1 MNIHAQP
8 QHYKKLFLYGSLISY
23 ILGMA
28 LTLVLALNTGRPI
41 TALFAIVSG
50 VFIAAVLW
58 YYHHHKNYTQT
69 VILLLWTSLFF
80 VAMRLILYAYSLDM
94 IFLLIP
100 PMVASVLLDEK
111 NLKIQAILY
120 MLFTSILLGYGYY
133 HYPNHPF
140 LHNESLVIIFSIF
153 SFFIIAFSVVYHY
166 SIALSYKQL
175 EMSNHDK
182 TLLLQEVHH
191 RVKNN
196 LNMMI
201 ALLGLQKKE
210 YHSTETQHFIRT
222 NILRLQSMALVHTLL
237 YENKHLSDVNIAEYI
252 EKLVHYILV
261 SANDKTVKITIDIE
275 PISLNTDTIIHLGII
290 VNELITN
297 SLKHAFGTQEG
308 EIAISLKKKANNIT
322 FYYSDNGKGTVH
334 TEENEHFGLKLI
346 KLSTKQLGGELNIE
360 SEHSTYYCT
369 IVFEEK

>member
-1 MNIHAQP
+1 MNIHTQP

-23 ILGMA
+23 ILGMV

-50 VFIAAVLW
+50 LFIAAVLW
-58 YYHHHKNYTQT
+58 YYQHHKNYTQT

-100 PMVASVLLDEK
+100 PMVASILLDEK
-111 NLKIQAILY
+111 NLKRQTILY
-120 MLFTSILLGYGYY
+120 ILFTVALLAYGYQ

-153 SFFIIAFSVVYHY
+153 SFFVIAFSVIYHY

-175 EMSNHDK
+175 EASNHDK

-196 LNMMI
+196 LNMMVS
-201 ALLGLQKKE
+201 LLGLQKKE
-210 YHSTETQHFIRT
+210 YHSKETQHFIRT
-222 NILRLQSMALVHTLL
+222 NILRIKSMALVHTLL
-237 YENKHLSDVNIAEYI
+237 YENKHLSDVNIVEYI
-252 EKLVHYILV
+252 EKLVHYILS
-261 SANDKTVKITIDIE
+261 SANDKTVNVTIDIE
-275 PISLNTDTIIHLGII
+275 PLSLHTDTIIHLGII

-308 EIAISLKKKANNIT
+308 EIVISLKKKANNIT
-322 FYYSDNGKGTVH
+322 FYYADNGKGTVN

-346 KLSTKQLGGELNIE
+346 KLSTKQLGGELKIE

>member
-23 ILGMA
+23 VLGMA
-28 LTLVLALNTGRPI
+28 FTLVLALNTGRPI

-100 PMVASVLLDEK
+100 PMVASVLLDGK

-120 MLFTSILLGYGYY
+120 ILFTSILLGYGYY

-153 SFFIIAFSVVYHY
+153 SFFVISFSVVYHY
-166 SIALSYKQL
+166 SIAMSYKQL
-175 EMSNHDK
+175 KASNNDK
-182 TLLLQEVHH
+182 NLLLQEVHH

-201 ALLGLQKKE
+201 ALLGLQHKE
-210 YHSTETQHFIRT
+210 YDSKEIHHFIHT
-222 NILRLQSMALVHTLL
+222 NILRIKSIALVHTLL
-237 YENKHLSDVNIAEYI
+237 YEDKHLSNINIVGYLD
-252 EKLVHYILV
+252 KLIHYILT
-261 SANDKTVKITIDIE
+261 SAGDTKVKVTMDIE
-275 PISLNTDTIIHLGII
+275 PISLSADKIIHLGII
-290 VNELITN
+290 VNELVTN
-297 SLKHAFGTQEG
+297 SLKHAFDTQEG
-308 EIAISLKKKANNIT
+308 EIILYLNKDAKKIT
-322 FYYSDNGKGTVH
+322 FRYSDSGESLEIK
-334 TEENEHFGLKLI
+334 EKNEHFGLKLI